1 MPDKESLTGIEQD
14 VQVEE
19 RTKHAMETYV
29 NWLQN
34 AMSASPWTNV
44 DLNKKL
50 LGYATDN
57 VAAAVGLV
65 EKLSHA
71 KNLEDVVRIQT
82 EFVSKQLG
90 SLNEQ
95 TKPSWRF
102 VRKRQKQR
110 RSVTSGRLGW
120 ISRIS
125 AKCQVRK
132 DHSQIIASARPRR
145 CGLSTSSAL
154 LVRMSWMT
162 SNTRTASS

>member
-1 MPDKESLTGIEQD
+1 LTRKTKGLQFLPDILAERDSVPSVGDAAMAKKESLTGIEQE
-14 VQVEE
+14 VQIEE
-19 RTKHAMETYV
+19 RTRHAMETYV

-57 VAAAVGLV
+57 VTAAVGLV

-71 KNLEDVVRIQT
+71 RNLEDVVKIQT

-95 TKPSWRF
+95 TKTIMEICTKAAQAAT
-102 VRKRQKQR
+102 KR
-110 RSVTSGRLGW
+110 
-120 ISRIS
+120 
-125 AKCQVRK
+125 
-132 DHSQIIASARPRR
+132 
-145 CGLSTSSAL
+145 
-154 LVRMSWMT
+154 
-162 SNTRTASS
+162 SN